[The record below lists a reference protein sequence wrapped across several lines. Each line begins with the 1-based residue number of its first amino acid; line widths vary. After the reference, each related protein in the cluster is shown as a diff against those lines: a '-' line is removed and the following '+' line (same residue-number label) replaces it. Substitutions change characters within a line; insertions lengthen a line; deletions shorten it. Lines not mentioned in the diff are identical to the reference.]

1 MVVLH
6 LVRALVIYYGAGMSE
21 ERKAAR
27 GSAGQDLSGGFGE
40 QGWLASLLRDATGVD
55 DVEPEMRPDADASVM
70 VRIDKAIGSQS
81 TERLSLWWRAE
92 GLGLGTWPAEL
103 KKQAEATY
111 RTARGQRIVDFAA
124 RMPAGW
130 RVRPNVYLGHWRDSI
145 PQRVYL
151 SCGLGL
157 EEYVRG
163 WEGEDFAFVG
173 GHQPDQVRAVLW
185 PWLLER
191 GYGGVS
197 DESRLAGFLD
207 RLGKLKRDAHLRPGI
222 GLQRIWSR
230 AEAADAGQRGVL
242 VGGLRAAVTEVL
254 GVLDEP
260 LPPACAARRL

>member
-1 MVVLH
+1 
-6 LVRALVIYYGAGMSE
+6 
-21 ERKAAR
+21 
-27 GSAGQDLSGGFGE
+27 
-40 QGWLASLLRDATGVD
+40 
-55 DVEPEMRPDADASVM
+55 M
-70 VRIDKAIGSQS
+70 VRIDRTIGSQS

-92 GLGLGTWPAEL
+92 SLALGTWPAEL

-111 RTARGQRIVDFAA
+111 RTDRGQRIVDFAA

-130 RVRPNVYLGHWRDSI
+130 RVRTNVYLGHWRDSI

-163 WEGEDFAFVG
+163 WVGGDFAFVG
-173 GHQPDQVRAVLW
+173 GHQLEQVRRVLW

-191 GYGGVS
+191 RYADVT

-222 GLQRIWSR
+222 GLQRTWSR
-230 AEAADAGQRGVL
+230 AEAAALGQRGAL
-242 VGGLRAAVTEVL
+242 VGELRAAVTEVL

-260 LPPACAARRL
+260 LPPACTARRP

>member
-1 MVVLH
+1 MVVLR
-6 LVRALVIYYGAGMSE
+6 LVQPLLIHYGAVMSE
-21 ERKAAR
+21 ERNAAR
-27 GSAGQDLSGGFGE
+27 GSAGQHLSGGFGE

-55 DVEPEMRPDADASVM
+55 DVVPETRPDADASVM
-70 VRIDKAIGSQS
+70 VRIDRAIRSQS

-92 GLGLGTWPAEL
+92 GLALGTWPAEL

-111 RTARGQRIVDFAA
+111 RTGRGQRIVDFAA
-124 RMPAGW
+124 RMPGGW

-157 EEYVRG
+157 EKYVRG
-163 WEGEDFAFVG
+163 WAGEDFAFVG
-173 GHQPDQVRAVLW
+173 AHRPEQVRPVLW

-191 GYGGVS
+191 GYADVT
-197 DESRLAGFLD
+197 DERRLAWFLD

-230 AEAADAGQRGVL
+230 AEAVGMGQRGAL
-242 VGGLRAAVTEVL
+242 VGELRAAVTEVL

-260 LPPACAARRL
+260 LPPACSARHP